1 MYFMLIF
8 IHVYSY
14 CSFILFFREKV
25 HCKGIKCQNLLK
37 HKGRNKSSI
46 TYNIKFMY
54 RCMYTCF
61 IYLYCCLVGRSSI
74 SVLSVCQVAGTAGPV
89 CSVLTVTVLL
99 PTAGTAGDQGRTPP
113 DQQRPQNLWVRGLQT
128 QPPNVK
134 GLQTQ
139 PPNQSNFRSSLFCLI
154 TA

>member
-14 CSFILFFREKV
+14 CSFIPFLREKV

-37 HKGRNKSSI
+37 HKGKNKSS
-46 TYNIKFMY
+46 YSIKYMN

-61 IYLYCCLVGRSSI
+61 IYLYCCLVSWSSI

-89 CSVLTVTVLL
+89 CKVLTVTVLL
-99 PTAGTAGDQGRTPP
+99 STAGTAGDQGRTPP
-113 DQQRPQNLWVRGLQT
+113 DQQRPQNMWVQGLQT
-128 QPPNVK
+128 KTPPHQISD
-134 GLQTQ
+134 LFY
-139 PPNQSNFRSSLFCLI
+139 SFWSLHN
-154 TA
+154 